1 VTDAEAVDTVVRMR
15 AVEKRFG
22 DDVVL
27 DALDLDVA
35 RGEKLAVIGTSGSGK
50 STILRILMTL
60 EGIEG
65 GRVEIDGEPVF
76 TMEKNGREVPASES
90 HLREVRRK
98 VGMVFQHYN
107 LFPHMTA
114 LGNVVEA
121 PRRVLG
127 LAKEEAEA
135 RGRRLLDRVGLAE
148 KADAYPARLS
158 GGQQQRVAIARAL
171 AMRPRILLFDEVTSG
186 LDPELVGEVLD
197 VLRELAAEG
206 GAGEGEERT
215 MLIVTH
221 QMRFAREIA
230 DRVVFLENGRIV
242 EEGTPEAIFSAPRE
256 ARTREFLH
264 SVLDAV

>member
-1 VTDAEAVDTVVRMR
+1 VSGDDTIVRMR
-15 AVEKRFG
+15 GVRKCFG
-22 DDVVL
+22 SEVVL
-27 DALDLDVA
+27 DALDLEVA
-35 RGEKLAVIGTSGSGK
+35 RGERLAIIGGSGSGK

-65 GRVEIDGEPVF
+65 GRVEIDGDSVF
-76 TMEKNGREVPASES
+76 TVERSGKEAPASEA
-90 HLREVRRK
+90 HLREIRKK
-98 VGMVFQHYN
+98 VGMVFQHFH

-127 LAKEEAEA
+127 LSKEEAEA
-135 RGRRLLDRVGLAE
+135 RGRSLLDRVGLAE

-171 AMRPRILLFDEVTSG
+171 AMRPEVMLFDEVTSG

-197 VLRELAAEG
+197 VLRELAR
-206 GAGEGEERT
+206 AGETT

-230 DRVVFLENGRIV
+230 DRVVFLEAGRIA
-242 EEGTPEAIFSAPRE
+242 EEGRPEEIFTEPRR
-256 ARTREFLH
+256 ARTREFLR
-264 SVLDAV
+264 SVLEA